1 MQSYL
6 LIIKFY
12 GKRKKTYTG
21 HFTFF
26 LLFYILNLI
35 SWTLFV
41 KNFNRAKNEA
51 QLKCMMK
58 GNW

>member
-1 MQSYL
+1 ME
-6 LIIKFY
+6 
-12 GKRKKTYTG
+12 KRKKTYTG

-26 LLFYILNLI
+26 SFFMFFKPNIVD
-35 SWTLFV
+35 TLRKEKF
-41 KNFNRAKNEA
+41 FNRAKNEA